1 MRRQIFNDAVLS
13 KADGTTIAYLYK
25 CRQFF
30 VWIREVYTN
39 IKLPVQEEIIA
50 AYLVHLKNKTK
61 SENVLT
67 SAAAAIKWL
76 HTLVN
81 AKINP
86 ADSPLVQQI
95 LISARRQ
102 LHKPPIQK
110 EPMTLDQVKRIVDQL
125 GGADNT
131 LLELRTACYVSL
143 KFALLFRHDEMVQI
157 KASHI
162 EELPNNKGFS
172 IFIPRSKTDI
182 FREGNKAYLS
192 NTHNS
197 YSPVT
202 ILSNFMSR
210 SSIRI
215 GQDVYLFTALSYHPS
230 TKTYKPLVN
239 KPLSYTRCRELFVDA
254 LKLIGIQNPKM
265 YGLHSLR
272 SGGASHLAN
281 KGVDEELIMQ
291 HGRWKTTVAK
301 NRYVKR
307 DCDQRLLVSSILS
320 NE

>member
-1 MRRQIFNDAVLS
+1 MRRQIFNEAVLS
-13 KADGTTIAYLYK
+13 KGDGTTIAYLYK
-25 CRQFF
+25 CRKFF
-30 VWIREVYTN
+30 AWIKEMCTN
-39 IKLPVQEEIIA
+39 IKLPIQEEVMA
-50 AYLVHLKNKTK
+50 AYFVQLKEKAN
-61 SENVLT
+61 SDSVLT
-67 SAAAAIKWL
+67 SAAAAIKWV

-86 ADSPLVQQI
+86 VDAPIVQQI
-95 LISARRQ
+95 LVSARRQ

-110 EPMTLDQVKRIVDQL
+110 EPITLEQVKRIVDQL

-131 LLELRTACYVSL
+131 LMELRTACYVSL

-182 FREGNKAYLS
+182 FSEGNKAYLS
-192 NTHNS
+192 DTHTS
-197 YSPVT
+197 YSPVA
-202 ILSNFMSR
+202 ILRNFMSR
-210 SSIRI
+210 SSVTI
-215 GQDVYLFTALSYHPS
+215 GQDVHLFTALSYHPS
-230 TKTYKPLVN
+230 IKMYKPHVN
-239 KPLSYTRCRELFVDA
+239 KPLSYTRCRELFIDA
-254 LKLIGIQNPKM
+254 LKLIGIQNSKI

-281 KGVDEELIMQ
+281 KGVGEELIMQ

-307 DCDQRLLVSSILS
+307 DFDQRLLVSSILS
-320 NE
+320 KE